1 MADRQQAELGDVQ
14 MTLFVPLA
22 ARARETR
29 HKRPALRDPKAVEM
43 IESIDFD
50 ESLYGRGWGGFV
62 TVLRTLIFDW
72 WVRQFLAA
80 HPAGTVVEL
89 GAGLNSRFER
99 TDNGTA
105 HCVELDLSDTIDL
118 RRRYFA
124 DSDRRR
130 MVAGSLL
137 DEDWTDVVAA
147 EPGPYLDAG
156 PSRRAVQRRDDRV
169 RHLHPGDART
179 AAQDGGPAGHGGAL
193 GVGMRRPAN
202 ARAARPAADGVGQ
215 DHPAATRAAA

>member
-1 MADRQQAELGDVQ
+1 MADLQQAELGDVQ

-43 IESIDFD
+43 IESIGFD

-80 HPAGTVVEL
+80 HPAGTVVEV

-99 TDNGTA
+99 
-105 HCVELDLSDTIDL
+105 
-118 RRRYFA
+118 
-124 DSDRRR
+124 
-130 MVAGSLL
+130 
-137 DEDWTDVVAA
+137 
-147 EPGPYLDAG
+147 
-156 PSRRAVQRRDDRV
+156 RRAVQRRDDRV

-215 DHPAATRAAA
+215 DHLAATRAAA